1 MSQGDL
7 LTEADLRAE
16 VKRLRHEVS
25 QKQKRENKFERDA
38 DFYRRKAH
46 RLDIE
51 LEAARTIARSLCLP
65 RAELAEVGR
74 ELLRTFGEIE

>member
-16 VKRLRHEVS
+16 VQRLRHEVS
-25 QKQKRENKFERDA
+25 QKQKRDNQLTRDVQ
-38 DFYRRKAH
+38 YYKSRSH
-46 RLDIE
+46 RLASD
-51 LEAARTIARSLCLP
+51 LESARTIARSLCLP

-74 ELLRTFGEIE
+74 ELLRTFGGIE